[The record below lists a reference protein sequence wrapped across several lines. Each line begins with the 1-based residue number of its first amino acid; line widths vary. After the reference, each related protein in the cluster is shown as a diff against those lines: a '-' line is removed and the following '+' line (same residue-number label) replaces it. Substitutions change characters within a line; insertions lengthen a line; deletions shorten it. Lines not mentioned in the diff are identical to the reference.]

1 MDTRDNDHLN
11 DTENIQ
17 DIEDRHS
24 IATMQ
29 NDEYTQRDE
38 SRQKSQ
44 YQPIRDDEYSS
55 NRSERKK
62 SRPGTVIIAIVAI
75 ISALLGGT
83 ASLAL
88 VPVFYPGIANIQSE
102 QSGALDTNS
111 ITTTA
116 AVNTTGTST
125 DTSSYPV
132 VTISKTV
139 GPAVVGIVNFQ
150 HSGYG
155 NMFGQK
161 GELTAAASGSGFI
174 IDADKGLIVTNN
186 HVVADAEKIVVSLA
200 DGREITGKIIGTDSR
215 TDLAVVKIT
224 ADNLTEVIFGDSTAL
239 QVGQPVVAIGNP
251 GGEDFARSVTAG
263 VISATN
269 RYLELQ
275 GESSFNLIQTDAA
288 INPGNSGGPLVDYM
302 GKVIGINSAKNSE
315 TGYEGM
321 GFAIPISDALP
332 TIQQLID
339 NGYAVHPGILV
350 SIDDRYTAEY
360 ASQQGWP
367 EGAYISAAS
376 VGGPA
381 YKAGIREGDIVTHV
395 DGTAVSSSFELSH
408 ELFKHEVGDIVTIT
422 YYRDGTTKDVKV
434 TLAELKS

>member
-1 MDTRDNDHLN
+1 MDTRDEEYLN
-11 DTENIQ
+11 DAGAMHDTGNVHDTE
-17 DIEDRHS
+17 DIHNLEKVGD
-24 IATMQ
+24 
-29 NDEYTQRDE
+29 TQ
-38 SRQKSQ
+38 KLLTV
-44 YQPIRDDEYSS
+44 YP
-55 NRSERKK
+55 ERKK
-62 SRPGTVIIAIVAI
+62 SRPGTLIIAIVAI

-88 VPVFYPGIANIQSE
+88 VPVFYPSITNIQAE
-102 QSGALDTNS
+102 QTSTSVTPS
-111 ITTTA
+111 ITTTS
-116 AVNTTGTST
+116 AVNTAETSM
-125 DTSSYPV
+125 DTNAYPV
-132 VTISKTV
+132 VAISKSV

-150 HSGYG
+150 YSGYG
-155 NMFGQK
+155 TMFGQK
-161 GELTAAASGSGFI
+161 GELAEAASGSGFI

-200 DGREITGKIIGTDSR
+200 DGREITGKIVGMDTR
-215 TDLAVVKIT
+215 TDLAVVKID
-224 ADNLTEVIFGDSTAL
+224 AENLTEVTLGDSSSL

-288 INPGNSGGPLVDYM
+288 INPGNSGGPLVDYT

-315 TGYEGM
+315 AGYEGM
-321 GFAIPISDALP
+321 GFAIPITDALP
-332 TIQQLID
+332 TIQQLIN

-367 EGAYISAAS
+367 EGAYISAAT

-381 YKAGIREGDIVTHV
+381 YKAGIREGDIITKV

-408 ELFKHEVGDIVTIT
+408 ELFKHEVGDVVTVT
-422 YYRDGTTKDVKV
+422 YYRDGATKDVKV

>member
-1 MDTRDNDHLN
+1 M
-11 DTENIQ
+11 
-17 DIEDRHS
+17 
-24 IATMQ
+24 
-29 NDEYTQRDE
+29 
-38 SRQKSQ
+38 
-44 YQPIRDDEYSS
+44 
-55 NRSERKK
+55 
-62 SRPGTVIIAIVAI
+62 IIAIVAI

-88 VPVFYPGIANIQSE
+88 VPFFYPEITRIQSG
-102 QSGALDTNS
+102 QYTTTADQNA
-111 ITTTA
+111 ITTTST
-116 AVNTTGTST
+116 VNTTGLTT
-125 DTSSYPV
+125 DTYSYPV
-132 VTISKTV
+132 VAISKTV

-150 HSGYG
+150 YSAYGYR
-155 NMFGQK
+155 FGTK
-161 GELTAAASGSGFI
+161 GELAEAASGSGFI
-174 IDADKGLIVTNN
+174 IDADKGLVVTNN
-186 HVVADAEKIVVSLA
+186 HVVAGAEKIVVSLA
-200 DGREITGKIIGTDSR
+200 DGREVTGEIVGTDER

-224 ADNLTEVIFGDSTAL
+224 ADNLTDVALGDSTTL

-288 INPGNSGGPLVDYM
+288 INPGNSGGPLVDYS
-302 GKVIGINSAKNSE
+302 GKVIGINAAKNSE

-321 GFAIPISDALP
+321 GFAIPISDAIP

-339 NGYAVHPGILV
+339 KGYAVHPGILV

-367 EGAYISAAS
+367 EGAYINAVS
-376 VGGPA
+376 VNGPA
-381 YKAGIREGDIVTHV
+381 YKAGIREGDIITKI
-395 DGTAVSSSFELSH
+395 DGTAVSSSLELSH
-408 ELFKHEVGDIVTIT
+408 ELFKHNVGDVVTVT
-422 YYRDGTTKDVKV
+422 YYRDDTTKDVKV